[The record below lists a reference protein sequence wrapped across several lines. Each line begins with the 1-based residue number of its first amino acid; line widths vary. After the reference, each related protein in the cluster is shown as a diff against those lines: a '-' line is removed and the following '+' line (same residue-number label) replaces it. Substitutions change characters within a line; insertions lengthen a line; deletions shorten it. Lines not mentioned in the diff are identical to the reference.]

1 MYSSR
6 LETKKGE
13 PYTTL
18 LNVLTAKAK
27 IRPTAISVHSRNTDL
42 TGSGIAR
49 RCKSSEKSES
59 I

>member
-18 LNVLTAKAK
+18 LNVSTAKAK
-27 IRPTAISVHSRNTDL
+27 IRPTAIFIHSGNTDL
-42 TGSGIAR
+42 TGSSTAR